1 MAQFLRHQQPQTV
14 NWYSP
19 NLRGVWAKDFESRS
33 LPASSST
40 SELNEKKGDTSVNGA
55 QAFLKAL
62 VDAGPDT
69 CFANPGPSE
78 MQLAS
83 SPAGWK
89 P

>member
-1 MAQFLRHQQPQTV
+1 M
-14 NWYSP
+14 
-19 NLRGVWAKDFESRS
+19 
-33 LPASSST
+33 
-40 SELNEKKGDTSVNGA
+40 SELNKKKGDTSVNGA

-62 VDAGPDT
+62 VDAGLDT
-69 CFANPGPSE
+69 CFANPGTE

>member
-1 MAQFLRHQQPQTV
+1 
-14 NWYSP
+14 
-19 NLRGVWAKDFESRS
+19 VWAKDVESRS
-33 LPASSST
+33 FPASIST
-40 SELNEKKGDTSVNGA
+40 SELNKKKGDTPVNGA

-62 VDAGPDT
+62 VDAGFDT
-69 CFANPGPSE
+69 YFANPGTSE